1 MATTITA
8 PQDRGQAR
16 AAYGAAI
23 TSVASAL
30 PERVV
35 TNEPIAQRLGID
47 PDWIVARTGISER
60 RYVAPGERLS
70 DLAAEAGRRA
80 LEKAGVTADRVELV
94 LVGTSQADELT
105 PNAAPLVAHAI
116 GAHNAGAADVGAA
129 CTSFLTGLALGSAW
143 IEAGRAETVL
153 VVGADALSRHTD
165 PDDRGTA
172 ALFGDAAGAAVL
184 SRVAAPGAIGPV
196 YLGADGSGSSALF
209 ASIERAVVE
218 MDGQMVFRHAVARMS
233 ESTEIACARAGVAQ
247 EDIDL
252 FVYHQANARIL
263 RSLVAALGLPTERV
277 VDCIAR
283 FGNTSAA
290 SLPLALSAAEED
302 GRLWPGAR
310 VLLSAFGAGFT
321 WGGTVIEW
329 QAR

>member
-1 MATTITA
+1 MATTIPA
-8 PQDRGQAR
+8 PHAPAEARGT
-16 AAYGAAI
+16 YGAAI
-23 TSVASAL
+23 AAIGIAL
-30 PERVV
+30 PDHVV
-35 TNEPIAQRLGID
+35 TNEPIAARLGID

-60 RYVAPGERLS
+60 RNVAPGQRLS

-80 LEKAGVTADRVELV
+80 LDKAGIAAEDVELV

-105 PNAAPLVAHAI
+105 PNAAPLVAHAV

-129 CTSFLTGLALGSAW
+129 CTSFLSGLALGGAW

-165 PDDRGTA
+165 YDDKGTA
-172 ALFGDAAGAAVL
+172 ALFGDGAGAAVL
-184 SRVAAPGAIGPV
+184 TRVEAPGAIGPV
-196 YLGADGSGSSALF
+196 HLGADGGSGPAL
-209 ASIERAVVE
+209 ICTLERQVVE

-233 ESTEIACARAGVAQ
+233 ESTEIVCQRAGVAI

-263 RSLVAALGLPTERV
+263 RSVVAALGLPPERV
-277 VDCIAR
+277 VDCIGR
-283 FGNTSAA
+283 LGNTSAA
-290 SLPLALSAAEED
+290 SLPIALSVAEED
-302 GRLWPGAR
+302 GRLRPGAR

-321 WGGTVIEW
+321 WGGAIIEW
-329 QAR
+329 R